1 MDGDLTQRA
10 AASRLGVHPV
20 EGKTVMAALRDVV
33 EDAATYD
40 PYLKLPGEMADQ
52 RTEVP
57 PGSTVIIDSSVLFA
71 MDGPTNEPVGVINPH
86 GVASHINSR
95 TAGNINEH

>member
-40 PYLKLPGEMADQ
+40 P
-52 RTEVP
+52 
-57 PGSTVIIDSSVLFA
+57 
-71 MDGPTNEPVGVINPH
+71 
-86 GVASHINSR
+86 
-95 TAGNINEH
+95 